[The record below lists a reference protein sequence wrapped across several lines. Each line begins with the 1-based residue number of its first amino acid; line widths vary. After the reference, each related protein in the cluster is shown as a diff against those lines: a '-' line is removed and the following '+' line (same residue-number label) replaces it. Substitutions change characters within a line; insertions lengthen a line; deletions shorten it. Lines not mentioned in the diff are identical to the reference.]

1 MQALKEG
8 QSRPFPDVVLCNI
21 GNPQSVGQKPL
32 TFPRQVRRDPP
43 HLARPCCHAEKNPVY
58 KK

>member
-43 HLARPCCHAEKNPVY
+43 HLAHPCAWSS
-58 KK
+58 